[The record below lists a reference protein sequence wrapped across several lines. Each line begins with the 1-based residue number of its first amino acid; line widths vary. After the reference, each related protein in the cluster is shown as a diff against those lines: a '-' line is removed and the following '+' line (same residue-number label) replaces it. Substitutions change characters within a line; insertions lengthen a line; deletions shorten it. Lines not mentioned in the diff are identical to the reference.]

1 MSFFSL
7 RKVLWAFALP
17 ALLAGA
23 GWAAETISGQITN
36 TGMNALAG
44 IDLDVFDTAGN
55 SVAVSG
61 DLTDSGGL
69 YTITLPGPGNYILR
83 ADASLSDGYADQ
95 YYNQVF
101 LRSQAQI
108 LSVSAGQALTGI
120 NFVLSPGV
128 QIGGFVRS
136 VAGNTPLAGIDM
148 DILTSSGES
157 LGGYPAATG
166 ADGSYTFGALPPGA
180 YIVRADPD
188 LALGQFYV
196 RTYYGGQLR
205 IADATPITVGG
216 SNLANLNIQLQAG
229 GAISG
234 SVTNNDIYPVAIAG
248 VDIDVFDALGQRME
262 VNGSTD
268 PAGNYAIGCVPAGTY
283 VLRADPDLTLGYP
296 LTYYPSAY
304 HKEDAQLIAVAAGS
318 TVPNINFALALGATI
333 SGNVSDAGSS
343 LPLPDLPLDVLDAT
357 GRRMDIIT
365 RTDSS
370 GNYIAGALP
379 PGDYKLRVDP
389 SLAQG
394 YPRTYYPNTAH
405 ELDAQWISLISG
417 GAATGRDFALTLGG
431 SIAGLVTN
439 GLNGQPIADLDID
452 VFDSLG
458 VRVEITTRT
467 GADGAYAF
475 GPVPAGNYYLR
486 VDPTVAQGYP
496 MTYYPAEYREAD
508 AQVFAVTAGAQTG
521 GIDFVLYPGGTIRG
535 TITAAGG
542 GAPLAGIDLDCYN
555 AQGTRIEASAISD
568 ATGVFVLGP
577 LVAGTYFVGAD
588 PALASGYAPQFY
600 LGKPDISLA
609 TSISVVA
616 GQESAGIDF
625 SLALAGSISG
635 LVTNSL
641 AQPISGMDL
650 DIYEASTGVRLRQ
663 GATTALDGTYSLP
676 QLAAGQYFLRCDPAP
691 GQNYGLQYYS
701 GKLVLSAA
709 DPITVTAG
717 LGTANINF
725 SLADGGGIS
734 GRITADPS
742 GNPIPGMD
750 IDVFQAGTLIMMD
763 QDATTD
769 ANGNYSLDGLPAGTY
784 LVRADPSAPQFF
796 GYNETYYGQVAL
808 IEAATPIVIGPGA
821 NVPNI
826 DIVMAEP
833 SLPLTRRGA
842 LFGFAGAI
850 LYAGL
855 WISRRRRA
863 RAV

>member
-1 MSFFSL
+1 MSSCFYCKL
-7 RKVLWAFALP
+7 LCAMALSTI
-17 ALLAGA
+17 LAGT
-23 GWAAETISGQITN
+23 GRAAETISGQITN
-36 TGMNALAG
+36 TGMAALSG
-44 IDLDVFDTAGN
+44 IDLDIFDTAGN

-61 DLTDSGGL
+61 DLTDAGGL
-69 YTITLPGPGNYILR
+69 YTITLPGPGNHILR

-101 LRSQAQI
+101 LRSQAQVI
-108 LSVSAGQALTGI
+108 SVSAGQAVTGI
-120 NFVLSPGV
+120 NFVLSAGV
-128 QIGGFVRS
+128 QISGFVRS
-136 VAGNTPLAGIDM
+136 AVGNTPLAGIDM
-148 DILTSSGES
+148 DIFTSGGES
-157 LGGYPAATG
+157 LGGYPAVTG
-166 ADGSYTFGALPPGA
+166 ADGSYTFGALPPGT

-205 IADATPITVGG
+205 IADATPIMVGG
-216 SNLANLNIQLQAG
+216 SNVANLNIQLQGG

-234 SVTNNDIYPVAIAG
+234 SVTNLGSGLGISG

-262 VNGSTD
+262 VNTSTD
-268 PAGNYAIGCVPAGTY
+268 PAGNYAIGCVPAGNY
-283 VLRADPDLTLGYP
+283 VLRADPGLALGYP

-304 HKEDAQLIAVAAGS
+304 HKEDAQLIAVTAGN
-318 TVPNINFALALGATI
+318 TVPNISFALGQGGTI
-333 SGNVSDAGSS
+333 SGNVYDAGSS
-343 LPLPDLPLDVLDAT
+343 LPLEGFPLDVLDAT

-365 RTDSS
+365 RTDPS

-389 SLAQG
+389 SVAQG
-394 YPRTYYPNTAH
+394 YPRTYYPNTAN
-405 ELDAQWISLISG
+405 EADAQWISVISG
-417 GAATGRDFALTLGG
+417 GAVTSRDFGLTPGG
-431 SIAGLVTN
+431 SIAGLVTS

-467 GADGAYAF
+467 EADGTYVF

-496 MTYYPAEYREAD
+496 MTYYPSEYREVD

-542 GAPLAGIDLDCYN
+542 GAPLAGVDLDCYN

-616 GQESAGIDF
+616 GQESTGIDF

-650 DIYEASTGVRLRQ
+650 DIFDALTGVRLRQ

-676 QLAAGQYFLRCDPAP
+676 QLTAGQYFLRCDPAP

-701 GKLVLSAA
+701 GKLVLATA

-734 GRITADPS
+734 GQITANPS
-742 GNPIPGMD
+742 GDPIPGMD

-769 ANGNYSLDGLPAGTY
+769 VNGNYSLDGLPAGTY

-796 GYNETYYGQVAL
+796 GYDETYYGQVAL
-808 IEAATPIVIGPGA
+808 IEAATPVVVGSGVM
-821 NVPNI
+821 VPNI
-826 DIVMAEP
+826 DIVMTEP
-833 SLPLTRRGA
+833 SLPVARRSA
-842 LFGFAGAI
+842 ISCVAGVI

-855 WISRRRRA
+855 RILRRRRA
-863 RAV
+863 QAV